1 MLVNIGNMIIN
12 TQNITTVS
20 EDKGCAVLHFVG
32 GVPKNV
38 VLSVSLKD
46 FIKHL
51 EDVGVIIHG

>member
-1 MLVNIGNMIIN
+1 MLVKIGKHVIN

-38 VLSVSLKD
+38 VLSVSLND
-46 FIKHL
+46 FIKYL
-51 EDVGVIIHG
+51 EDVGVNVHG